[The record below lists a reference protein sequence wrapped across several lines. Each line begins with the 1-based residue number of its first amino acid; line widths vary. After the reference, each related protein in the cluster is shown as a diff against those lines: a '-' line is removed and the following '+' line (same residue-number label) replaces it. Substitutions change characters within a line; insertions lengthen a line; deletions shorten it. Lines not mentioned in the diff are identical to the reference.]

1 MSHGVAM
8 NEQTRPGREA
18 ARIAIGY
25 LVLSLL
31 WVFVSDRLAVGL
43 AGEDADLLARLRAW
57 KGTLYMLLMAVLLY
71 FIVRRTLEHQL
82 ASEIALN
89 ALNVDLEHRV
99 AERTTQLETANREL
113 ESFSYSVSHDLKA
126 PLRGVDG
133 YSQILLLDH
142 GEQVDEEGREL
153 IGNIRDGV
161 AQMHVLIEDML
172 AYSRM
177 ERCALD
183 ARVMPLEPIARSI
196 VEQREAT
203 ASAADDPQRV
213 EIVCEM
219 EANVAAR
226 IDRDGFALAL
236 RNLLENAIKFSHAS
250 AAPCVEI
257 GARESDGR
265 VLLWVRDNG
274 IGFDMQYHDRIFDI
288 FQRLHRAEDYP
299 GTGVGLALVR
309 KAVSRMGGRVW
320 AESEVG
326 RGATF
331 FLELPK

>member
-1 MSHGVAM
+1 M
-8 NEQTRPGREA
+8 NDQTRPGREA
-18 ARIAIGY
+18 ARIATGY

-31 WVFVSDRLAVGL
+31 WVFVSDRLAVGM
-43 AGEDADLLARLRAW
+43 AGDDAELMATLQTW
-57 KGTLYMLLMAVLLY
+57 KGAFYMLVMAVLLY
-71 FIVRRTLEHQL
+71 FIVRRTFERQL
-82 ASEIALN
+82 GSEVALS

-142 GEQVDEEGREL
+142 AEQLDDEGREL
-153 IGNIRDGV
+153 IDNIRDGV

-177 ERCALD
+177 ERRALD
-183 ARVMPLEPIARSI
+183 ARVMPLEPIVRSI
-196 VEQREAT
+196 VEQREN
-203 ASAADDPQRV
+203 AAAAVDDDPAGRV
-213 EIVCEM
+213 EIVCELG
-219 EANVAAR
+219 ADVAAR

-236 RNLLENAIKFSHAS
+236 RNLLENAIKFSRAS
-250 AAPCVEI
+250 AAPRIEI

-265 VLLWVRDNG
+265 VLLWVCDNG

-320 AESEVG
+320 GESEVDQ
-326 RGATF
+326 GATF
-331 FLELPK
+331 FLELPR